1 MEKYSAIIEGVN
13 KGIREF
19 NNFLNPGHHLQ
30 PINKDHIQ
38 DKNVSWDLKEEGWSD
53 RPFPSSVSKGIY
65 FIFGYNPDN
74 SNEKAVYIGKAS
86 HDKSDIGGRLNTHLN
101 NADRDKRL
109 YKLRHRDGIDYELEF
124 VTTIPLNE
132 TPFIAS
138 AAEEFLIYHLKSQN
152 INLLN
157 HIGNK

>member
-1 MEKYSAIIEGVN
+1 MEKYSAIIEGIN
-13 KGIREF
+13 KGILEF

-86 HDKSDIGGRLNTHLN
+86 HGQSHIGGRLNTHLN

-109 YKLRHRDGIDYELEF
+109 YKLRHLDGIDYELEF

-138 AAEEFLIYHLKSQN
+138 AAEEFLIYHLKSLG
-152 INLLN
+152 IKLLN
-157 HIGNK
+157 HVGNK